1 MQKVRMFRTL
11 QNPPNRIFE
20 SSKHSLSVR
29 LLTKEYNC
37 RKYEQIR
44 TWQRLLS
51 IRSLLAVTEHPM
63 GTTPEELMATQNV
76 EKVPKGSTLEF
87 LLSTTSTT
95 KPFEKATRKWLDD
108 WLDTVRRSISI
119 ESPIGHCEFSIDQ
132 LGRR

>member
-1 MQKVRMFRTL
+1 MFRAL

-20 SSKHSLSVR
+20 SSEHSLSVR
-29 LLTKEYNC
+29 LLTNEYNC

-76 EKVPKGSTLEF
+76 EKVPKGSTLQF
-87 LLSTTSTT
+87 LLSTRRRNRSKKRPESGSTIGSI
-95 KPFEKATRKWLDD
+95 PFGDPFR
-108 WLDTVRRSISI
+108 
-119 ESPIGHCEFSIDQ
+119 
-132 LGRR
+132 